1 MIFLVIFLVY
11 DSFNDFFF
19 LNIGYEVEVCCC
31 REEKVKYLR
40 DREGFD
46 SRVVLGKRGNR
57 KFF

>member
-1 MIFLVIFLVY
+1 MY